1 MPSISLKLGELNKFP
16 STSQLLLTSTG
27 TDMNSP
33 QPTTLSQQLAK
44 AFSGK
49 KVFVTGHTGFKGS
62 WLSEWLLHLGA
73 TVHGYALAPDTTP
86 SLFNQLGLADRMEHE
101 VADIRDAEAVNQS
114 IHSFQ
119 PDFIF
124 HLAAQPLV
132 RRSYAVPVETYET
145 NVMGTINVLEALRS
159 YAGERL
165 KGGDVEVLKRSQE
178 FSAQPINFSTS
189 QQSQRPVVAVIVTTD
204 KCYENHE
211 SGRAYEESDP
221 LGGHDPYSS
230 SKAMAEIATAAYRK
244 SYFQNGSVRIA
255 SARAGNV
262 IGGGDWAEDRIVP
275 DAMRALDQGEAIA
288 VRNSSAVRPWQHVLE
303 PLSGYLLLA
312 ARIAASRVEDESLS
326 SSSGSGASTSTGQ
339 FQLASL
345 CDAFNFGPGPDSNRT
360 VSDLVQEI
368 LKHRQGEWSD
378 ASVPGALHEAN
389 LLNLSIKKAHQTL
402 GWKPKW
408 DFATTIK
415 RTVTWYDQVYHK
427 AVTPLEITRS
437 QISEYQGLQSPWLS
451 LKGMDTKI
459 EREEDRL

>member
-1 MPSISLKLGELNKFP
+1 MA
-16 STSQLLLTSTG
+16 STSTLQLQLT
-27 TDMNSP
+27 
-33 QPTTLSQQLAK
+33 K

-62 WLSEWLLHLGA
+62 WLSEWLLGMGA
-73 TVHGYALAPDTTP
+73 IVHGYALAPDTKP
-86 SLFNQLGLADRMEHE
+86 PLFEQLGLADRLEHE
-101 VADIRDAEAVNQS
+101 VADIRDGEAVRKS
-114 IHSFQ
+114 IHAFQ

-132 RRSYAVPVETYET
+132 RRSYVIPVETYET

-159 YAGERL
+159 LA
-165 KGGDVEVLKRSQE
+165 
-178 FSAQPINFSTS
+178 STS
-189 QQSQRPVVAVIVTTD
+189 TLELQQSPVTAIIVTTD

-230 SKAMAEIATAAYRK
+230 SKAMAEIATAAYRN
-244 SYFQNGSVRIA
+244 SYFQTGPVRIA

-275 DAMRALDQGEAIA
+275 DAMRALDRGEKIA
-288 VRNSSAVRPWQHVLE
+288 VRNPNAVRPWQHVLE

-326 SSSGSGASTSTGQ
+326 SSSESGASTSTGQ
-339 FQLASL
+339 LQLASL
-345 CDAFNFGPGPDSNRT
+345 CDALNFGPGPDSNRT
-360 VSDLVQEI
+360 VADLVAEI
-368 LKHRQGEWSD
+368 LKHRSGSWTD
-378 ASVPGALHEAN
+378 ASQPGALHEAT
-389 LLNLSIKKAHQTL
+389 LLNLSIEKAERLL

-408 DFATTIK
+408 DFEDTIAK
-415 RTVTWYDQVYHK
+415 TVSWYARVH
-427 AVTPLEITRS
+427 AGTVTPLEITRA
-437 QISEYQGLQSPWLS
+437 QIAEYQDSQSPWLS

>member
-1 MPSISLKLGELNKFP
+1 
-16 STSQLLLTSTG
+16 
-27 TDMNSP
+27 MNQ
-33 QPTTLSQQLAK
+33 QPTTLSQQLTK

-49 KVFVTGHTGFKGS
+49 RVFVTGHTGFKGS
-62 WLSEWLLHLGA
+62 WLSEWLLDLGA
-73 TVHGYALAPDTTP
+73 TVHGYALAPDTKP
-86 SLFNQLGLADRMEHE
+86 SLFEQLGLADRLEHE
-101 VADIRDAEAVNQS
+101 VADIRDGEAVRKS
-114 IHSFQ
+114 IHAFQ

-132 RRSYAVPVETYET
+132 RRSYAIPVETYET
-145 NVMGTINVLEALRS
+145 NVMGTVNVLEALRS
-159 YAGERL
+159 YAAGSSL
-165 KGGDVEVLKRSQE
+165 QVGRSDNSNQK
-178 FSAQPINFSTS
+178 STTNNELS
-189 QQSQRPVVAVIVTTD
+189 PVTAIIVTTD

-230 SKAMAEIATAAYRK
+230 SKAMAEIATAAYRN
-244 SYFQNGSVRIA
+244 SYFQTGPVRIA

-288 VRNSSAVRPWQHVLE
+288 VRNPKAVRPWQHVLE
-303 PLSGYLLLA
+303 PLSGYLTLA
-312 ARIAASRVEDESLS
+312 ALIAAEQTTHNHQPTTAE
-326 SSSGSGASTSTGQ
+326 
-339 FQLASL
+339 L
-345 CDAFNFGPGPDSNRT
+345 CSAYNFGPGPDSNRT
-360 VSDLVQEI
+360 VADLVQEI
-368 LKHRQGEWSD
+368 LKHRHGEWSD
-378 ASVPGALHEAN
+378 AIVPGALHEAN

-437 QISEYQGLQSPWLS
+437 QIAEYQDLQSPWLS

>member
-1 MPSISLKLGELNKFP
+1 
-16 STSQLLLTSTG
+16 
-27 TDMNSP
+27 MNQ
-33 QPTTLSQQLAK
+33 QPTTLSQQLTK

-49 KVFVTGHTGFKGS
+49 RVFVTGHTGFKGS
-62 WLSEWLLHLGA
+62 WLSEWLLDLGA
-73 TVHGYALAPDTTP
+73 TVHGYALAPDTKP
-86 SLFNQLGLADRMEHE
+86 SLFEQLGLADRLEHE
-101 VADIRDAEAVNQS
+101 VADIRDGEAVRKS
-114 IHSFQ
+114 IHAFQ

-132 RRSYAVPVETYET
+132 RRSYAIPVETYET
-145 NVMGTINVLEALRS
+145 NVMGTVNVLEALRS
-159 YAGERL
+159 YAAGSSL
-165 KGGDVEVLKRSQE
+165 QVGRSDNSNQK
-178 FSAQPINFSTS
+178 STTNNELS
-189 QQSQRPVVAVIVTTD
+189 PVTAIIVTTD

-230 SKAMAEIATAAYRK
+230 SKAMAEIATAAYRN
-244 SYFQNGSVRIA
+244 SYFQTGPVRIA

-288 VRNSSAVRPWQHVLE
+288 VRNPKAVRPWQHVLE
-303 PLSGYLLLA
+303 PLSGYLTLA
-312 ARIAASRVEDESLS
+312 ALIAAEQTTHNHQPTTAE
-326 SSSGSGASTSTGQ
+326 
-339 FQLASL
+339 L
-345 CDAFNFGPGPDSNRT
+345 CSAYNFGPGPDSNRT
-360 VSDLVQEI
+360 VADLVQEI

-378 ASVPGALHEAN
+378 ASVPGSLHEAN

-415 RTVTWYDQVYHK
+415 RTVTWYDEVYHK

-437 QISEYQGLQSPWLS
+437 QIAEYQDLQSPWLS
-451 LKGMDTKI
+451 LKGMDTKV
-459 EREEDRL
+459 ERDEDRL